1 MDRWIHRK
9 KSVHQSVFLFISRKE
24 RRDRRFRVAIVLA
37 TAAVA
42 AGIVVASSE
51 LRHWLSIGALHLR
64 NLLTVSVSATESA
77 RPVSKEEWAVRRGRK
92 VDKAAQALVNFLDDS
107 PPKLR
112 RLFDV
117 AGMSPGSALHR
128 WGRGD
133 QVFMFSSLV
142 FQPDEHGRSYRLRPD
157 TRSVWL
163 SQLTMQGG
171 PHGLLL
177 VPDRP
182 EVRELAAKAGG
193 IIVKTSVQNTN
204 SWGLRGPEP
213 NLDAKVR
220 VMVLGDSFMQGM
232 FIGDDVTPPAQLERF
247 LSRQWKTSV
256 SVLNTGHVGY
266 SPEQYYHTFLEYAE
280 RFRPHFVVISVCH
293 NDFGDDQEVLR
304 GEGDMYGEAAFWLN
318 QLIERFRGVNIAFLL
333 VPVPH
338 LEQVEQ
344 NRTNGHYPGR
354 LFDDVSFSPKLAVSL
369 VDDFI
374 NENLRLKRDEPDK
387 VAGMQ
392 SSILYNASIQDGHFS
407 ALGSALWAKTV
418 GTRIALLLDPSIL
431 PRQFFNALPKTARP

>member
-1 MDRWIHRK
+1 MERQR
-9 KSVHQSVFLFISRKE
+9 VFSFVGRTE
-24 RRDRRFRVAIVLA
+24 RRDRQFRVVIVLSTAIVVVGIVLA
-37 TAAVA
+37 SA
-42 AGIVVASSE
+42 E
-51 LRHWLSIGALHLR
+51 LRHWLSLGALHLR
-64 NLLTVSVSATESA
+64 ESLTMQVNATAA
-77 RPVSKEEWAVRRGRK
+77 RPVSKEEWAVKRSRR
-92 VDKAAQALVNFLDDS
+92 VDKAAQALETFLDES
-107 PPKLR
+107 PPPIR
-112 RLFDV
+112 ELFDA
-117 AGMSPGSALHR
+117 AGMSPGSALYR

-142 FQPDEHGRSYRLRPD
+142 FQTDEHGRSYRLKPNV
-157 TRSVWL
+157 RSVWL

-177 VPDRP
+177 IPDRP

-193 IIVKTSVQNTN
+193 VVVKNSVQHAN

-213 NLDAKVR
+213 DLDANVR

-247 LSRQWKTSV
+247 LAQQWKTSV

-293 NDFGDDQEVLR
+293 NDFGEDQEVLR
-304 GEGDMYGEAAFWLN
+304 GKGDMYGEAAFWLN
-318 QLIERFRGVNIAFLL
+318 QLIERFRGVNIAFLV

-338 LEQVEQ
+338 REQIEQ
-344 NRTNGHYPGR
+344 SRTNGHYPGR
-354 LFDDVSFSPKLAVSL
+354 LFDKVSISPKLAVSM

-374 NENLRLKRDEPDK
+374 NENLRLKRDELDK
-387 VAGMQ
+387 IAGMQ
-392 SSILYNASIQDGHFS
+392 DSVLYNSSINDGHFS
-407 ALGSALWAKTV
+407 TLGAALWSKTV
-418 GTRIALLLDPSIL
+418 GTRIALLIDPSNL